1 MFDHYFEQF
10 QLGLMM
16 NTHMMESAID
26 SFNIRCLETY
36 CNYSNG
42 FITEGEVDEIAITES
57 SNFLTKVKEF
67 FKNLKEK
74 IIKFLKAVKNK
85 ITEAFREKDV
95 DKKLEAIDKIAQ
107 EYKKA
112 NVSDD
117 EVFLYSDNEK
127 FIEEYKKYIKEVS
140 DVTPEFEKATKAL
153 ATATSSEEYDK
164 AIKELEYVANKME
177 AISER
182 YDLNSKK
189 DIYVVT
195 KVNISD
201 AIKYAAD
208 SKAKSNAYISDIIKN
223 SQDISNRL
231 EASTMGLVNSFE
243 SYLHEDENS
252 TTDGQNETESIP
264 AVPASAI
271 SEVTSVSTKIATE
284 VTNTSTEAAK
294 IIAENT
300 IKNTD
305 ECIKKSKKKFSM
317 AAFKEYLRRTGTDKD
332 LKVYIMCIFGR
343 TAGIVAKSVGADNVG
358 DPLLVASDIVAT
370 GAAIDA
376 GRRFIKDK
384 RAKKRASQ
392 S

>member
-1 MFDHYFEQF
+1 MFDIYFKEF

-16 NTHMMESAID
+16 NTHMMESTID

-36 CNYSNG
+36 CNYSDG
-42 FITEGEVDEIAITES
+42 FITENEVDEIAITES
-57 SNFLTKVKEF
+57 SNFLAKVKEF
-67 FKNLKEK
+67 FKNLKQK
-74 IIKFLKAVKNK
+74 IIKFLKAIKDK
-85 ITEAFREKDV
+85 IAQVFREKDA

-127 FIEEYKKYIKEVS
+127 VIEEYNKYIKEVS
-140 DVTPEFEKATKAL
+140 DVTPEFEKAAKAL

-164 AIKELEYVANKME
+164 AIKELEYISNKME
-177 AISER
+177 AVSER

-195 KVNISD
+195 KVNLTD
-201 AIKYAAD
+201 AIKYAAN

-231 EASTMGLVNSFE
+231 EVSTTSLVNSVE
-243 SYLHEDENS
+243 NCLYEDENS
-252 TTDGQNETESIP
+252 TTDSQNETKSIP

-271 SEVTSVSTKIATE
+271 SEITSVSTKIATE

-294 IIAENT
+294 IVAENT

-332 LKVYIMCIFGR
+332 LDVYIRCIFGR
-343 TAGIVAKSVGADNVG
+343 VAGMVAKSVGADNVG
-358 DPLLVASDIVAT
+358 DPLLIASDIVAA

-384 RAKKRASQ
+384 RAKKQASQ